1 MVHLAYRTVKQLAAC
16 HFHCHD
22 CDPTS
27 LLMIMIATIDTLS
40 PANRVLMKLFLEPC
54 NDCKH
59 NVKIGISRINENLD
73 HLDQVDEEDVFVL
86 VAEPIYVIVD
96 HPRIM
101 VNLKPGRDS
110 AVF

>member
-1 MVHLAYRTVKQLAAC
+1 MTRT
-16 HFHCHD
+16 
-22 CDPTS
+22 
-27 LLMIMIATIDTLS
+27 
-40 PANRVLMKLFLEPC
+40 
-54 NDCKH
+54 
-59 NVKIGISRINENLD
+59 ISRIYENLD